1 MRTKQQRNK
10 TLKGRDNLLLAFIKA
25 KQDYPQWFSPQF
37 EAMNGPHTFNR
48 WINTAIYLY
57 GNTKGIVKR

>member
-25 KQDYPQWFSPQF
+25 KQDYP
-37 EAMNGPHTFNR
+37 
-48 WINTAIYLY
+48 
-57 GNTKGIVKR
+57 